1 MIYVQIPKDLSKVKT
16 KVAFN
21 LTKRQ
26 LIGFSI
32 ALLIGFPVYL
42 YTRVFLGNDISVI
55 LVMLLTFPIFFIT
68 FYEKDSLKFGVYLKS
83 ILKFKFYHLRY
94 RVRREEKLIE

>member
-32 ALLIGFPVYL
+32 ALLIGFPIYL
-42 YTRVFLGNDISVI
+42 YTRGFLGNDISVI

-68 FYEKDSLKFGVYLKS
+68 FYEKDGLRFEVYLKS
-83 ILKFKFYHLRY
+83 IFKFKFYHSMF
-94 RVRREEKLIE
+94 RVRRDSNK